1 MSRRLKEYR
10 SRLRGVLLD
19 WLWRQWTTLGVAG
32 ASAVEERNL
41 IDPEALLLVS
51 CTLGRWDPRLFDEV
65 LDWLTV
71 NGRFVS
77 GARLKRLLNVHAF
90 RSGDVLAAVSSIL
103 RQRERRLDW
112 RFEPAPFS
120 PQESLFLDEDGG
132 PLPDFGRKDP
142 AFAGLGLIRGKLEM
156 RGYSGPFNPSR
167 PPCLW
172 LTLRSFMGNSSRV
185 EILVYLLCNE
195 RGYPSQIARDTGHS
209 QRNVQGTLVDMAA
222 SGQLH
227 VVRKGREVWYR
238 LASDASRRLFFC
250 RRNAPRWLLWPPVL
264 RALEI
269 GYLGLHDRK
278 LDAQSDQ
285 AIESELFMIME
296 RARPSLER
304 AGLSHLVSP
313 RGRGLGPDY
322 ISTFAGDIDRVLHE
336 TGISD
341 KTRS

>member
-10 SRLRGVLLD
+10 SRLRGSLLD
-19 WLWRQWTTLGVAG
+19 WLWSQWTTLGVAG
-32 ASAVEERNL
+32 ASAVEERGL
-41 IDPEALLLVS
+41 IDPEALILVS

-77 GARLKRLLNVHAF
+77 GARLKRLLKAHAF
-90 RSGDVLAAVSSIL
+90 QSGRVLAAVSSIL
-103 RQRERRLDW
+103 RQSERRLDW
-112 RFEPAPFS
+112 RFDPAPTS
-120 PQESLFLDEDGG
+120 PEESLFLDEDGR
-132 PLPDFGRKDP
+132 PLPDYGRRDP
-142 AFAGLGLIRGKLEM
+142 AFAGLGLIRGRLDL
-156 RGYSGPFNPSR
+156 RGYSSLFDPSR

-195 RGYPSQIARDTGHS
+195 QGYPSRIARDTGHS
-209 QRNVQGTLVDMAA
+209 QRNVQDTLVDMAA

-227 VVRKGREVWYR
+227 VVKKGREVWYR
-238 LASDASRRLFFC
+238 LASDMWRRLFFG
-250 RRNAPRWLLWPPVL
+250 RKSAPRWLLWPPIL

-269 GYLGLHDRK
+269 CCLGLHDRK
-278 LDAQSDQ
+278 MDALSDR
-285 AIESELFMIME
+285 AIESELFMLMD
-296 RARPSLER
+296 RARPWLER

-322 ISTFAGDIDRVLHE
+322 FSTF
-336 TGISD
+336 
-341 KTRS
+341 